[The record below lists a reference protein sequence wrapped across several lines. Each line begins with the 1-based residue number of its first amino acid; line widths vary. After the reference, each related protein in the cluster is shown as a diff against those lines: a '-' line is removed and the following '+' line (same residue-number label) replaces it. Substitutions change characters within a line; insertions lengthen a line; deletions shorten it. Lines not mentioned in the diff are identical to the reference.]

1 MARLKIHSVAECTVN
16 MATSHCKHAVED
28 DEVIATSSFA
38 IANRAVTI
46 GKFDC
51 IVFENFA
58 KIDMN
63 SFSWFLP
70 ETANVETLEFFESLD
85 DPDIV

>member
-1 MARLKIHSVAECTVN
+1 MARSKIHSVAECTVN
-16 MATSHCKHAVED
+16 MGTSHCKHAVED

-38 IANRAVTI
+38 IANRGVTI

-58 KIDMN
+58 NIDMT
-63 SFSWFLP
+63 SFSWLLAG
-70 ETANVETLEFFESLD
+70 TANIETLEFFKSLD